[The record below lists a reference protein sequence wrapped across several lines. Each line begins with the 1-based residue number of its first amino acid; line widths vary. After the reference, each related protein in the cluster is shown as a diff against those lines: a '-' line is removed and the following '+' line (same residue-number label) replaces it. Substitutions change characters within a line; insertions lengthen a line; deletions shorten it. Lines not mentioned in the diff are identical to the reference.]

1 MVATIKYR
9 TKRLKRGL
17 LARLALAFRRFEPLL
32 ATPAPLARREFLHHQ
47 GGKNL
52 MIFLPGI
59 GDLAE
64 DFERQGFIHA
74 MREQGV
80 TADALA
86 LDAHYGYYARRM
98 IHDRM
103 AEDAILRAREA
114 GYERIWLAGVSL
126 GGFGAASYAAR
137 FPSHVHGLVLLAPY
151 LGDAGLIREIRA
163 AGGLKAW
170 KPGSFAADDYPRVLW
185 QWLKRYASQATPRPR
200 IYLGYGADDRFA
212 AANAL
217 LGEALPAGQVV
228 AIPGKHD
235 WDTWQRIW
243 KLFLARRIVP

>member
-1 MVATIKYR
+1 MYATFKYR
-9 TKRLKRGL
+9 TKRLKRGM
-17 LARLALAFRRFEPLL
+17 LAKLALASPRFEPLL
-32 ATPAPLARREFLHHQ
+32 ATPAPLASMEFRHQQ
-47 GGKNL
+47 GGKDL

-64 DFERQGFIHA
+64 DFERQGFIDDMWEHG
-74 MREQGV
+74 M

-103 AEDAILRAREA
+103 AEDAILRGRKA

-151 LGDAGLIREIRA
+151 LGDDGLIREIGS
-163 AGGLKAW
+163 AGGLQEW
-170 KPGSFAADDYPRVLW
+170 KPGAIAEDDYPRVLW
-185 QWLKRYASQATPRPR
+185 RWLKRYSSQSAPHPR
-200 IYLGYGADDRFA
+200 IYLGYGAGDRFA
-212 AANAL
+212 TANAL
-217 LGEALPAGQVV
+217 LGQVLPARQVF

-235 WDTWQRIW
+235 WETWQRIW
-243 KLFLARRIVP
+243 KLFLAQRVAP